1 MTTACGSSGWRLVFN
16 DEPDAWGTQHDPVF
30 DVAEVRLDYSQ
41 ARAAD
46 DSFRAMSA
54 SVVMTTAEQGR
65 FVLVWG
71 PHEWTA
77 DFTVARQ
84 PSVEVVGEGT
94 PNGNDYGKDL
104 LRQHYEAHPH

>member
-1 MTTACGSSGWRLVFN
+1 MPTACGSSGWRLVFN

-71 PHEWTA
+71 A
-77 DFTVARQ
+77 ARVDGRLHGRATTQ
-84 PSVEVVGEGT
+84 CRSSRRGDT
-94 PNGNDYGKDL
+94 QWKR
-104 LRQHYEAHPH
+104 LRQGPPEAAL